1 MPFIVSGTIGER
13 TFNGETVSGKD
24 LAKLLGIDFTGERLV
39 TFKMTGEFKK
49 YDHLNQMER
58 NAPGFLLNPNIHG
71 SYKGSQVS
79 IRYFERETT
88 TLRGKDQTPV
98 RILTPH
104 RITDFRSA
112 ELHLLAEEEYDKA
125 VLFWVH
131 NKHKNSPLAGPHSQA
146 YYESY
151 SKQAEARLDNEK
163 TDMFVEVFLKLKE
176 LSREQLLIKAR
187 GITIKGSRV
196 SVGKDM
202 SKDELVRSIANFA
215 MKHSD
220 KFAEEFASPLTDFKG
235 VVECATDTGLIFVT
249 KVNGQDAWVFSQEA
263 GGEVIVH
270 TKGARDPKSVLFEE
284 VNRRFQ
290 ELFPKIEG
298 LVSGRIESVS
308 EADIAAKMS
317 KRKTSSVNPETPEPG
332 TIEGNIVDNFD
343 ALKESGLVK
352 IEKAKVYVDGVE
364 VAKIGQDYK
373 KRVADYIAENPQL
386 LKQTA

>member
-13 TFNGETVSGKD
+13 NFNGETVSGKE
-24 LAKLLGIDFTGERLV
+24 LAKLLGVDFTGERLV
-39 TFKMTGEFKK
+39 TFKMTGQFKK
-49 YDHLNQMER
+49 FDHLNQMER
-58 NAPGFLLNPNIHG
+58 NSPGFLLNPNIHG

-112 ELHLLAEEEYDKA
+112 ELHLLAEEEFDKA
-125 VLFWVH
+125 VLFWIH
-131 NKHKNSPLAGPHSQA
+131 NKHKNSPLAGPNSQA

-151 SKQAEARLDNEK
+151 SKQAEARLENEQ

-196 SVGKDM
+196 AVGKDM
-202 SKDELVRSIANFA
+202 SKDELVRAIANFA
-215 MKHSD
+215 INHKRDFTEAFNS
-220 KFAEEFASPLTDFKG
+220 ELTDFKG
-235 VVECATDTGLIFVT
+235 VVECATDMGLIFVT

-263 GGEVIVH
+263 GGEVIAH
-270 TKGARDPKSVLFEE
+270 TKGATDPKSVLFDE
-284 VNRRFQ
+284 VNRRFM
-290 ELFPKIEG
+290 ELYPKIEG
-298 LVSGRIESVS
+298 LVSGRIEAVS
-308 EADIAAKMS
+308 EADIAAKMAA
-317 KRKTSSVNPETPEPG
+317 RKTSSVNPELPAPG
-332 TIEGNIVDNFD
+332 TIEGSIVDNFE

-373 KRVADYIAENPQL
+373 KIVAEYIADNPQL